1 MFGVP
6 TEKACLPGFSLV
18 LRIESC
24 CEVDDLGM
32 FDSVVDV
39 L

>member
-1 MFGVP
+1 MFGVA
-6 TEKACLPGFSLV
+6 TEKACLSRLSLV